1 MRQPG
6 RVTHAAV
13 LAGRP
18 LEPLLN
24 CLFASISSRSIQ
36 RRVIQ
41 MVSGRDDGW
50 KGKWSEHKFNRSP
63 AKFSW
68 LLQESLGTPALA
80 GPSLLVFF
88 CIGLLI
94 RVPKIG

>member
-41 MVSGRDDGW
+41 MVSCRDDVW
-50 KGKWSEHKFNRSP
+50 KGNWSEHKFNRSP
-63 AKFSW
+63 AKLSW
-68 LLQESLGTPALA
+68 NWQESLDTPALA
-80 GPSLLVFF
+80 VRSLLMFV
-88 CIGLLI
+88 CIGLPMGL
-94 RVPKIG
+94 PKI